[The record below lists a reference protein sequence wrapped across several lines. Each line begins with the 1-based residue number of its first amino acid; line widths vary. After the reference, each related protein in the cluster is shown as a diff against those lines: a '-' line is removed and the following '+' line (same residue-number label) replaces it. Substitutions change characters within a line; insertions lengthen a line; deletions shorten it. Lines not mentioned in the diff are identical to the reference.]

1 MTLPPNAGVL
11 LVAHG
16 SVENLDDLAAFV
28 ARIRHGRPAPPG
40 LVEELRGRYEAIGGS
55 SPLLQTT
62 REQAQALARRL
73 EAPVLVAMR
82 LWEPGVEQAL
92 AGAAA
97 LGLSRLVVI
106 ALAPFSQH
114 VYWDAA
120 VKVAAAVKSPVELVP
135 SAPYAEEPDFVRA
148 HVELIER
155 YASRSAT
162 VVLSA
167 HSLPRV
173 AIQRGDP
180 YARLVEGAANAVSV
194 GITEADGHADRGP
207 TRLCYQSQGADGG
220 DWLGPTVRETLTQL
234 AAEGRREVVWAP
246 FGFLA
251 DHVETLYDLDIEAQA
266 IARELALSLV
276 RVPALNLHPG
286 LTSALATVA
295 IRSISA
301 DAPG

>member
-1 MTLPPNAGVL
+1 MSFPQDAGVL

-16 SVENLDDLAAFV
+16 TVENLDDLGAFV

-62 REQAQALARRL
+62 RLQAQALGKRL

-82 LWEPGVEQAL
+82 LWEPGVERAL

-114 VYWDAA
+114 VYWQAA
-120 VKVAAAVKSPVELVP
+120 LQVAKTAGSSIQLVP
-135 SAPYAEEPDFVRA
+135 SAPYAEEPEFVAA

-155 YASRSAT
+155 HAPAT
-162 VVLSA
+162 APLVLSA

-173 AIQRGDP
+173 AVERGDP
-180 YARLVEGAANAVSV
+180 YARLVEGAARAVSARL
-194 GITEADGHADRGP
+194 GRPA
-207 TRLCYQSQGADGG
+207 RLCYQSQGADGG
-220 DWLGPTVRETLTQL
+220 QWLGPSVRETLTAL
-234 AAEGRREVVWAP
+234 AAEGQREVAWAP

-251 DHVETLYDLDIEAQA
+251 DHVETLYDLDVEAKAVAQ
-266 IARELALSLV
+266 ELSLSFV

-286 LTSALATVA
+286 LTAALASVA

-301 DAPG
+301 EASG

>member
-1 MTLPPNAGVL
+1 MSLPANTGVL

-16 SVENLDDLAAFV
+16 TVENLDDLGAFV

-40 LVEELRGRYEAIGGS
+40 LVAELRHRYEAIGGS

-62 REQAQALARRL
+62 REQARALAKRL

-92 AGAAA
+92 ASAAE
-97 LGLSRLVVI
+97 LGLQRLVVV

-114 VYWDAA
+114 VYWEAA
-120 VKVAAAVKSPVELVP
+120 LKVAKTVASPIELVP
-135 SAPYAEEPDFVRA
+135 SAPYAEEPEFVAA
-148 HVELIER
+148 HVDLLQR
-155 YASRSAT
+155 CALADVP

-173 AIQRGDP
+173 AIERGDP
-180 YARLVEGAANAVSV
+180 YARLVEASAGAISQRL
-194 GITEADGHADRGP
+194 GRP

-220 DWLGPTVRETLTQL
+220 DWLGPTVRETLVAL
-234 AAEGRREVVWAP
+234 AASGAEQVVWSP

-251 DHVETLYDLDIEAQA
+251 DHVETLYDLDVEASA
-266 IARELALSLV
+266 IAQELSLSLR

-286 LTSALATVA
+286 LTAALASVA
-295 IRSISA
+295 ISSLSSEA
-301 DAPG
+301 SG

>member
-1 MTLPPNAGVL
+1 MSFPADAGVL

-16 SVENLDDLAAFV
+16 TVDNLDDLAVFV
-28 ARIRHGRPAPPG
+28 ARIRNGRPAPPG
-40 LVEELRGRYEAIGGS
+40 LVEELRRRYEAIGGS

-62 REQAQALARRL
+62 REQAQALAKRL

-82 LWEPGVEQAL
+82 LWEPGVEKAL

-97 LGLSRLVVI
+97 LGLSRMVVI

-114 VYWDAA
+114 IYWDAA
-120 VKVAAAVKSPVELVP
+120 VKVAAAVKSTVQLVP
-135 SAPYAEEPDFVRA
+135 SGLYAEEPDFVAA
-148 HVELIER
+148 HVESIQR
-155 YASRSAT
+155 FATPSAT

-173 AIQRGDP
+173 AIERGDP
-180 YARLVEGAANAVSV
+180 YARLIEGSAQAVSARLGRPV
-194 GITEADGHADRGP
+194 
-207 TRLCYQSQGADGG
+207 RLCYQSQGADAGE
-220 DWLGPTVRETLTQL
+220 WLGPSVRETLSAL
-234 AAEGRREVVWAP
+234 ASEGQREIVWAP

-266 IARELALSLV
+266 IAKELSLSLV

-286 LTSALATVA
+286 LTAALGAVA

-301 DAPG
+301 ASSG

>member
-1 MTLPPNAGVL
+1 MSFPANAGVL

-16 SVENLDDLAAFV
+16 TVDNLDDLGAFV

-40 LVEELRGRYEAIGGS
+40 LVEELRRRYEAIGGS

-62 REQAQALARRL
+62 REQAQALAKRL

-82 LWEPGVEQAL
+82 LWEPGVEKAL

-97 LGLSRLVVI
+97 LGLSRMVVM

-120 VKVAAAVKSPVELVP
+120 VKVAAAAKSTIELVP
-135 SAPYAEEPDFVRA
+135 SAPYAEEPDFVAA
-148 HVELIER
+148 HVESIQR
-155 YASRSAT
+155 YGSPTAA

-173 AIQRGDP
+173 AIERGDP
-180 YARLVEGAANAVSV
+180 YARLVEAAANAVSARL
-194 GITEADGHADRGP
+194 GRPA
-207 TRLCYQSQGADGG
+207 RLCYQSQGADGG
-220 DWLGPTVRETLTQL
+220 EWLGPTVRETLTAL
-234 AAEGRREVVWAP
+234 AAAGQREVVWAP

-266 IARELALSLV
+266 IAKELSLSLV

-286 LTSALATVA
+286 LTAALAAVA
-295 IRSISA
+295 IRSLSA
-301 DAPG
+301 ESSG

>member
-1 MTLPPNAGVL
+1 MSFPANAGVL

-16 SVENLDDLAAFV
+16 TVSDLDDLGAFV

-40 LVEELRGRYEAIGGS
+40 LVEELRRRYEAIGGS
-55 SPLLQTT
+55 SPLLATT
-62 REQAQALARRL
+62 REQAQALSKRL

-92 AGAAA
+92 NGAQS

-120 VKVAAAVKSPVELVP
+120 LKVARAAESTITLVP
-135 SAPYAEEPDFVRA
+135 SPPYAEEPAFVAA

-155 YASRSAT
+155 HAPPGASL
-162 VVLSA
+162 VLSA
-167 HSLPRV
+167 HSLPKI
-173 AIQRGDP
+173 AIERGDP
-180 YARLVEGAANAVSV
+180 YARLVSAS
-194 GITEADGHADRGP
+194 ADAISARLGRP
-207 TRLCYQSQGADGG
+207 VRLCYQSQGADGG
-220 DWLGPTVRETLTQL
+220 EWLGPSVRETLVAL
-234 AAEGRREVVWAP
+234 ADAGERVVAWAP

-266 IARELALSLV
+266 IARKLSISLV
-276 RVPALNLHPG
+276 RVPALNLHAG
-286 LTSALATVA
+286 LTEALAGVA

>member
-1 MTLPPNAGVL
+1 MNFPANAGVL

-16 SVENLDDLAAFV
+16 TVDNLDDLGAFV
-28 ARIRHGRPAPPG
+28 ARIRHGRPPPPG
-40 LVEELRGRYEAIGGS
+40 LVEELRRRYDAIGGS

-62 REQAQALARRL
+62 REQAQALAKRL

-82 LWEPGVEQAL
+82 LWEPGVERAL

-97 LGLSRLVVI
+97 LGLAQLVVI

-120 VKVAAAVKSPVELVP
+120 LKVAAGANSSIQLLP
-135 SAPYAEEPDFVRA
+135 SAPYAEEPEFVGA
-148 HVELIER
+148 QVDLIQR
-155 YASRSAT
+155 QNAPAAA

-173 AIQRGDP
+173 AIERGDP
-180 YARLVEGAANAVSV
+180 YARLVEASARAV
-194 GITEADGHADRGP
+194 EAKLGRP
-207 TRLCYQSQGADGG
+207 VRLCYQSQGADGG
-220 DWLGPTVRETLTQL
+220 EWLGPSVRETLTTL
-234 AAEGRREVVWAP
+234 ASEGQREVLWAP

-266 IARELALSLV
+266 VARELSLSLV
-276 RVPALNLHPG
+276 RVPALNLHEG
-286 LTSALATVA
+286 LTAALAGVA
-295 IRSISA
+295 IRSISR

>member
-1 MTLPPNAGVL
+1 MIFPADAGVL

-16 SVENLDDLAAFV
+16 TVENLDDLGAFV
-28 ARIRHGRPAPPG
+28 ARIRHGRPSPPG
-40 LVEELRGRYEAIGGS
+40 LIEELRRRYEAIGGS

-62 REQAQALARRL
+62 REQAQALAKRL

-82 LWEPGVEQAL
+82 LWEPGVERAL
-92 AGAAA
+92 AGAAS

-120 VKVAAAVKSPVELVP
+120 VKVAAAARSSLELVR
-135 SAPYAEEPDFVRA
+135 SAPYAEEPDFVAA
-148 HVELIER
+148 HVDLIQR
-155 YASRSAT
+155 QATPSAA

-173 AIQRGDP
+173 AIERGDP
-180 YARLVEGAANAVSV
+180 YARLVEASAAAISARLGRPV
-194 GITEADGHADRGP
+194 
-207 TRLCYQSQGADGG
+207 RLCYQSQGADGG
-220 DWLGPTVRETLTQL
+220 EWLGPSVRDTLSAL
-234 AAEGRREVVWAP
+234 AAEGQREVIWAP

-251 DHVETLYDLDIEAQA
+251 DHVETLYDLDVEARALAQ
-266 IARELALSLV
+266 ELSLSLV

-286 LTSALATVA
+286 LTGALAAVA
-295 IRSISA
+295 IRSLSA
-301 DAPG
+301 ESTG

>member
-1 MTLPPNAGVL
+1 MSFPANAGVL

-16 SVENLDDLAAFV
+16 TVENLDDLGAFV

-40 LVEELRGRYEAIGGS
+40 LVEELRHRYEAIGGS
-55 SPLLQTT
+55 SPLLATT
-62 REQAQALARRL
+62 RDQAQALAKRL

-82 LWEPGVEQAL
+82 LWEPGVEKAL
-92 AGAAA
+92 LGAAA
-97 LGLSRLVVI
+97 LGLKRLVVL

-120 VKVAAAVKSPVELVP
+120 VKVAAAAQTHIELVP
-135 SAPYAEEPDFVRA
+135 SAPYADEPDFVAA
-148 HVELIER
+148 HVEAIQR
-155 YASRSAT
+155 QASPTAA

-180 YARLVEGAANAVSV
+180 YARLVEASAAAVSAGLGGSRSV
-194 GITEADGHADRGP
+194 
-207 TRLCYQSQGADGG
+207 RLCYQSQGADGG
-220 DWLGPTVRETLTQL
+220 DWLGPTVRETLSAL
-234 AAEGRREVVWAP
+234 AAEGQREVVWAP

-251 DHVETLYDLDIEAQA
+251 DHVETLYDLDVEALA
-266 IARELALSLV
+266 IAKELSLSFV
-276 RVPALNLHPG
+276 RLPALNVHPG
-286 LTSALATVA
+286 LTSALAAVA

-301 DAPG
+301 NAPG

>member
-1 MTLPPNAGVL
+1 MTFPAAAGVL

-16 SVENLDDLAAFV
+16 TVENLDDLGAFV
-28 ARIRHGRPAPPG
+28 ARIRHGRPPPPG
-40 LVEELRGRYEAIGGS
+40 LIEELRRRYEAIGGS

-62 REQAQALARRL
+62 REQAQALAKRL

-97 LGLSRLVVI
+97 LGLSRMVVI

-120 VKVAAAVKSPVELVP
+120 LKVATAANSSVQLLP
-135 SAPYAEEPDFVRA
+135 SAPYAEEPEFVAA
-148 HVELIER
+148 HVDTI
-155 YASRSAT
+155 SRHARPSAAI
-162 VVLSA
+162 VLSA
-167 HSLPRV
+167 HSLPRIAV
-173 AIQRGDP
+173 ERGDP
-180 YARLVEGAANAVSV
+180 YARLVEASA
-194 GITEADGHADRGP
+194 HAISERLGRP
-207 TRLCYQSQGADGG
+207 LRLCYQSQGADGG
-220 DWLGPTVRETLTQL
+220 EWLGPSVRETLTAL
-234 AAEGRREVVWAP
+234 AAEGQREVVWAP

-251 DHVETLYDLDIEAQA
+251 DHVETLYDLDIEAST
-266 IARELALSLV
+266 IAKELSLSLV

-286 LTSALATVA
+286 LVGALAAVA

-301 DAPG
+301 DSPR

>member
-1 MTLPPNAGVL
+1 MSFPANAGVL

-16 SVENLDDLAAFV
+16 TVDDLDDLGEFV

-40 LVEELRGRYEAIGGS
+40 LVEELRRRYEAIGGS

-62 REQAQALARRL
+62 REQAAALAKRL

-82 LWEPGVEQAL
+82 LWEPGVEKAL
-92 AGAAA
+92 VGAVG

-114 VYWDAA
+114 VYWDAT
-120 VKVAAAVKSPVELVP
+120 VKVAAAAGTPVRLVP
-135 SAPYAEEPDFVRA
+135 SAPYAEEPDFVAA
-148 HVELIER
+148 HVEAIR
-155 YASRSAT
+155 SRASADAA

-167 HSLPRV
+167 HSLPNV

-180 YARLVEGAANAVSV
+180 YARLVEASAAAVAAGLGRPV
-194 GITEADGHADRGP
+194 
-207 TRLCYQSQGADGG
+207 RLCYQSQGADGG
-220 DWLGPTVRETLTQL
+220 DWLGPTVRETLVAL
-234 AAEGRREVVWAP
+234 AAEGQREVVWAP

-251 DHVETLYDLDIEAQA
+251 DHVETLYDLDIEARA
-266 IARELALSLV
+266 IAAELSLSLV
-276 RVPALNLHPG
+276 RLPALNVHQG
-286 LTSALATVA
+286 LTSALAAVA

-301 DAPG
+301 AAAG

>member
-1 MTLPPNAGVL
+1 MTLPANTGVL

-16 SVENLDDLAAFV
+16 TVQNLDDLGAFV

-40 LVEELRGRYEAIGGS
+40 LVEELRRRYEAIGGG

-62 REQAQALARRL
+62 REQAQALAKKL

-120 VKVAAAVKSPVELVP
+120 VKVAAAAKTRIELVR
-135 SAPYAEEPDFVRA
+135 SAPYAEQPDFVSA
-148 HVELIER
+148 HVDLIER
-155 YASRSAT
+155 HAAPGDA

-173 AIQRGDP
+173 AIERGDP
-180 YARLVEGAANAVSV
+180 YARLVEASAAAVSARLGRKV
-194 GITEADGHADRGP
+194 
-207 TRLCYQSQGADGG
+207 RLCYQSQGVDGG
-220 DWLGPTVRETLTQL
+220 EWLGPSVKETLTAL
-234 AAEGRREVVWAP
+234 AAEGQKEVVWAP

-251 DHVETLYDLDIEAQA
+251 DHVETLYDLDVEARALAQ
-266 IARELALSLV
+266 ELSVSLR

-286 LTSALATVA
+286 LTSALASVA
-295 IRSISA
+295 ISSISA
-301 DAPG
+301 DTPG

>member
-1 MTLPPNAGVL
+1 MTFPANAGVL

-16 SVENLDDLAAFV
+16 TVDNLDDLGAFV

-40 LVEELRGRYEAIGGS
+40 LVEELRQRYEAIGGS

-62 REQAQALARRL
+62 REQAQALAKRL
-73 EAPVLVAMR
+73 DTPVLVAMR
-82 LWEPGVEQAL
+82 LWEPGVEKAL

-97 LGLSRLVVI
+97 LGVSRLVVI

-120 VKVAAAVKSPVELVP
+120 VKVAAAAQSAVELVQ
-135 SAPYAEEPDFVRA
+135 SAPYGEEPDFVAA
-148 HVELIER
+148 HVEAIQR
-155 YASRSAT
+155 QASAGAA

-180 YARLVEGAANAVSV
+180 YARLVEASAAAVSAGLGRPV
-194 GITEADGHADRGP
+194 
-207 TRLCYQSQGADGG
+207 RLCYQSQGADGG
-220 DWLGPTVRETLTQL
+220 DWLGPTVRETLTAL
-234 AAEGRREVVWAP
+234 KAEGHSEVVWAP

-251 DHVETLYDLDIEAQA
+251 DHVETLYDLDIEARA
-266 IARELALSLV
+266 IADELSLSLV
-276 RVPALNLHPG
+276 RIPALNVNQRLIAA
-286 LTSALATVA
+286 LSAVA

-301 DAPG
+301 ERPG

>member
-1 MTLPPNAGVL
+1 MTFPANTGVL

-16 SVENLDDLAAFV
+16 TVDNLDDLGAFV

-40 LVEELRGRYEAIGGS
+40 LVEELRQRYEAIGGS

-62 REQAQALARRL
+62 REQAQALAKRL
-73 EAPVLVAMR
+73 DTPVLVAMR
-82 LWEPGVEQAL
+82 LWEPGVEKAL

-97 LGLSRLVVI
+97 LGVSRLVVI

-120 VKVAAAVKSPVELVP
+120 VKVAAAAQSAVELVP
-135 SAPYAEEPDFVRA
+135 SAPYGEEPDFVAA
-148 HVELIER
+148 HVEAIQR
-155 YASRSAT
+155 QASAGAA

-180 YARLVEGAANAVSV
+180 YARLVEASAAAVSAGLGRPV
-194 GITEADGHADRGP
+194 
-207 TRLCYQSQGADGG
+207 RLCYQSQGADGG
-220 DWLGPTVRETLTQL
+220 DWLGPTVRETLTAL
-234 AAEGRREVVWAP
+234 KAEGQREVVWAP

-251 DHVETLYDLDIEAQA
+251 DHVETLYDLDIEARA
-266 IARELALSLV
+266 LADELSLSLV
-276 RVPALNLHPG
+276 RIPALNVNQG
-286 LTSALATVA
+286 LIAALSAVA

-301 DAPG
+301 ERPG